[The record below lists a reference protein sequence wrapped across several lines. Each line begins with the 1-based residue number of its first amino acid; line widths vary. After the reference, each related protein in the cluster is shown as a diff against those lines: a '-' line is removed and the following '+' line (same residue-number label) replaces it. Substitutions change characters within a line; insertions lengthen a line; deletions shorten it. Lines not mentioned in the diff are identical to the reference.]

1 MAECSSANKIYYADT
16 YTYLVI
22 NFLEEN
28 VFRQQLKIE
37 CSCSCQDM
45 QEQWR
50 ICGEGT
56 QRGSEYSCS
65 KASFFWRSYT
75 WKIFQVL
82 CLYLLMVSQSGIM
95 SVLKHRSCS
104 LVTAKTE

>member
-82 CLYLLMVSQSGIM
+82 RLYLLMVSQSSITT
-95 SVLKHRSCS
+95 VLKHRSCS

>member
-65 KASFFWRSYT
+65 KASFFLEIIHVEDFPSPSPLS
-75 WKIFQVL
+75 VN
-82 CLYLLMVSQSGIM
+82 GIT
-95 SVLKHRSCS
+95 KQHYDC
-104 LVTAKTE
+104 AKT